1 MKSYLIS
8 CSLVIEHI
16 KYSKADTPHG
26 ARSAENHWSVGTL
39 QGGASFTG
47 TSLTCQ
53 RLVQIYL
60 CYNFGRSEGLAQCK
74 AYDDRIQEPTN

>member
-26 ARSAENHWSVGTL
+26 ARSAENHWSVLDTK
-39 QGGASFTG
+39 
-47 TSLTCQ
+47 
-53 RLVQIYL
+53 
-60 CYNFGRSEGLAQCK
+60 GRWNSSGESEF
-74 AYDDRIQEPTN
+74 Y